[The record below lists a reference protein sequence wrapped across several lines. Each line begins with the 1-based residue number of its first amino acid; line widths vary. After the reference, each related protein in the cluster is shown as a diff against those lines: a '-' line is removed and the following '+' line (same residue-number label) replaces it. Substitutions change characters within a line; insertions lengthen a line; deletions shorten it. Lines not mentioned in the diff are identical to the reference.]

1 MKKTECYIQNRCF
14 LLLVVLCMTTGM
26 NAQSIKDIRINEIQ
40 VFNTHGLLDEF
51 GQRSSWFELYN
62 AGYGKVDVSGCV
74 LKVKDKEYKI
84 PKGDPKTVIP
94 TQGFLLFYAGE
105 VSNKGTFYTNFTLE
119 KTDFIEFYDT
129 DGHLIDRFDFIPQE
143 MIENVSYGW
152 LQGHDGIERLANLP
166 AITPLG
172 SNNTEEKISR
182 AEQFRQADPSGIV
195 LTIISIAIVAIALTI
210 LFFIFKY
217 MGEFHINMAVKKKEK
232 AKKISNANAVTV
244 LATNKKSAVTNDE
257 LAVIAIAI
265 FKYSQEMHDYE
276 NTILTINRAA
286 KIYSPWSSKIY
297 GLTQVP
303 NKK

>member
-1 MKKTECYIQNRCF
+1 MNDIKHFIQNKWF
-14 LLLVVLCMTTGM
+14 LLSVVLCMTAGV

-40 VFNTHGLLDEF
+40 VFNTQGLLDEF
-51 GQRSSWFELYN
+51 GVRSSWFELYN
-62 AGYGKVDVSGCV
+62 AGYGRVDVSGCI

-84 PKGDPKTVIP
+84 PKGDPKTVIHA
-94 TQGFLLFYAGE
+94 QGFLLFYAGE
-105 VSNKGTFYTNFTLE
+105 ISNKGTFYTNFTLE

-129 DGHLIDRFDFIPQE
+129 DGKLIDTFKFDPE
-143 MIENVSYGW
+143 AMIANVSYGW
-152 LQGHDGIERLANLP
+152 LEGPDGIERLANLP

-182 AEQFRQADPSGIV
+182 AEEFRQADPSGIV
-195 LTIISIAIVAIALTI
+195 LTITSIAVVAISLTI

-217 MGEFHINMAVKKKEK
+217 MGEFHINMAIKKKEK
-232 AKKISNANAVTV
+232 AKKTSNAGAVTV
-244 LATNKKSAVTNDE
+244 TATNKKSAVTNDE

-297 GLTQVP
+297 GLTQMP